1 MLIDIT
7 YPLTNWG
14 WTSSSC
20 STKWLFMSS
29 DCSGSRRLATSIKI
43 QTFELHSTWVFTGKL
58 SLALLNRSKA
68 CNHYVLLSLLM
79 VNLTNWQQVE
89 PRAIGKWFHGKVWKI
104 LMTFLWS
111 IRQGFSYFT
120 EKKQNFAGF
129 SGANSRKNHQF
140 RGIFAGKKSKFVE
153 KSADFVGFSLEKSQ
167 NLQKNQPTS
176 REFSRKK
183 SNFEGFSWANS

>member
-29 DCSGSRRLATSIKI
+29 DGSGSRRLATSIRI

-68 CNHYVLLSLLM
+68 CNHYVLLSLPM

-89 PRAIGKWFHGKVWKI
+89 PRAHRQVVSWESLENFDDISVVYKTGLLIFHGKKAKFRGIFRGKFAEKSPISRDFCGKKVKI
-104 LMTFLWS
+104 CGK
-111 IRQGFSYFT
+111 IGR
-120 EKKQNFAGF
+120 
-129 SGANSRKNHQF
+129 F
-140 RGIFAGKKSKFVE
+140 RGIFAGEKSKFAE
-153 KSADFVGFSLEKSQ
+153 KSAHFAGV
-167 NLQKNQPTS
+167 
-176 REFSRKK
+176 
-183 SNFEGFSWANS
+183 

>member
-29 DCSGSRRLATSIKI
+29 DGSGSRRLATSIKI

-89 PRAIGKWFHGKVWKI
+89 PWAIGKWFHGKVWKI

-111 IRQGFSYFT
+111 IRVQT
-120 EKKQNFAGF
+120 MENCCW
-129 SGANSRKNHQF
+129 
-140 RGIFAGKKSKFVE
+140 FVFWQ
-153 KSADFVGFSLEKSQ
+153 SHWHCDPHFH
-167 NLQKNQPTS
+167 
-176 REFSRKK
+176 
-183 SNFEGFSWANS
+183 